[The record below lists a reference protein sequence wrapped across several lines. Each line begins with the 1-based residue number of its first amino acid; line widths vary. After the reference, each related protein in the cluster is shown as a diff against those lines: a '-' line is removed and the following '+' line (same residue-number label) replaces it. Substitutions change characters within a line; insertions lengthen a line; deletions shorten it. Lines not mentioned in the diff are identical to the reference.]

1 MGDRYANY
9 LSINVPEY
17 NKEQSV
23 HASERFISSPWDG
36 AEERSTLAEKLYKRK
51 PFELGWEVKKKKGS
65 LAPGCCFW
73 MVSSKLFSSHSYC
86 SPPDYP
92 SCEILYHLMWMLLG
106 TWHLLICFIQLLPG
120 HPALYLLCKFC
131 LGTTTSSPSCK
142 IIEVLPTSYSSLLEN
157 THWALSKYFLAS
169 KLEWTFPENTDGFQ
183 VWSI

>member
-1 MGDRYANY
+1 MRQRG
-9 LSINVPEY
+9 LSAPPGVGLRRGAHWQ
-17 NKEQSV
+17 K
-23 HASERFISSPWDG
+23 SSIRGSHLNWVG
-36 AEERSTLAEKLYKRK
+36 K
-51 PFELGWEVKKKKGS
+51 WKKKKGAQ
-65 LAPGCCFW
+65 APGCCFW

-131 LGTTTSSPSCK
+131 LGKTTSSPSCK

-157 THWALSKYFLAS
+157 THWELSKYFLAS